1 MVDTQLP
8 KCKYYRTKT
17 LGNGAYGSVVIAY
30 DDEGKEYAVKTFWD
44 EGGEEDGWWDDD
56 GEWHAAE
63 NTNGMDCGLLREIV
77 MLRLLNGAHP
87 NLMSLVDVSELDGR
101 FAMVMPAAA
110 GGSLSKAL
118 EKKTLSNKDKLRVAA
133 KSLNALAFLHEH
145 GIIHRDLK
153 PDNILLDAAGDPI
166 IADFSLAK
174 VIGAGA
180 IEAVVAEECK
190 SKGRKRRRAEAKAS
204 EEAAGAEGPAL
215 TESMGT
221 PTYTAPEIVNGE
233 AYDCKADVFSM
244 GVVLYEMFNGEGL
257 TAWKNKHALQ
267 QVEAIRAKLSDKP
280 IPAMLKAMLE
290 SDPQQRPTAAEALA
304 MLPGLEKLGP
314 MPTPGALLLP
324 PAPAPGVANA
334 AALAEV
340 DAATHNRPS
349 KRAKRGGGGA
359 EEPLPGPAKLAKQL
373 GARSAQTALD
383 AEHLYRRSTVAQA
396 RGVEGVAAC
405 ALISC
410 KINEVETFGPDDV
423 HALPALKH
431 VEYDASSY
439 AALEKEVLEEVGYVT
454 ISATAAASSGSD

>member
-1 MVDTQLP
+1 MADSQLP
-8 KCKYYRTKT
+8 KFKYYRTKT

-30 DDEGKEYAVKTFWD
+30 DDDGKEYAVKTFWD

-87 NLMSLVDVSELDGR
+87 NLMSIVDVSELDGR

-153 PDNILLDAAGDPI
+153 PDNILLDAA
-166 IADFSLAK
+166 
-174 VIGAGA
+174 
-180 IEAVVAEECK
+180 
-190 SKGRKRRRAEAKAS
+190 
-204 EEAAGAEGPAL
+204 
-215 TESMGT
+215 
-221 PTYTAPEIVNGE
+221 
-233 AYDCKADVFSM
+233 
-244 GVVLYEMFNGEGL
+244 
-257 TAWKNKHALQ
+257 
-267 QVEAIRAKLSDKP
+267 
-280 IPAMLKAMLE
+280 
-290 SDPQQRPTAAEALA
+290 
-304 MLPGLEKLGP
+304 
-314 MPTPGALLLP
+314 
-324 PAPAPGVANA
+324 
-334 AALAEV
+334 
-340 DAATHNRPS
+340 
-349 KRAKRGGGGA
+349 
-359 EEPLPGPAKLAKQL
+359 
-373 GARSAQTALD
+373 
-383 AEHLYRRSTVAQA
+383 
-396 RGVEGVAAC
+396 C

-410 KINEVETFGPDDV
+410 KINEVESFGPDDV

-431 VEYDASSY
+431 LEYDASSY